1 MKPRL
6 RRWLIAVLILIVLA
20 ALVRWA
26 LARRSA
32 QAPKATA
39 PTAAQLASDQLEVSP
54 QDVLTVQPQT
64 LALQVPVSGP
74 VQAVRSAWVKAR
86 VAGDLKQVRVKEGE
100 TVQQGQV
107 VALTDD
113 TDAKERL
120 RQASRQVE
128 MARAQLQ
135 TAQLGFDNNQALV
148 NQGFISKTALINSQ
162 ASLTSAKAN
171 LDQAL
176 AGERIAEKALADTV
190 LKAPLNGQVA
200 SVLMQTGERA
210 NPDARILEVVDL
222 SALEVMVSLNPSHAA
237 GLAIGQTAR
246 LQVEGQAQPL
256 TAQLLRINPSVDPA
270 TRSVRA
276 YLQLPHAAGL
286 RQGLFAQGQLQQ
298 GQAQGLAVPL
308 SAVRTDRP
316 EPHVLALV
324 DQRVRV
330 LPVQMGA
337 RGPLLNQ
344 PEGGQ
349 WVIITSGLTG
359 GEQVLAA
366 STGALREGL
375 QVRVATPAKG
385 Q

>member
-1 MKPRL
+1 
-6 RRWLIAVLILIVLA
+6 LILIVLA
-20 ALVRWA
+20 ALARWA
-26 LARRSA
+26 LNRRSA
-32 QAPKATA
+32 QTPKATA

-54 QDVLTVQPQT
+54 QDVLTVQSQT
-64 LALQVPVSGP
+64 LTLQVPVSGA

-86 VAGDLKQVRVKEGE
+86 VAGDLKQVRVQEGE

-135 TAQLGFDNNQALV
+135 TAQLGYDNNQALV

-190 LKAPLNGQVA
+190 LKAPLSGQVA
-200 SVLMQTGERA
+200 SVLMQSGERA

-237 GLAIGQTAR
+237 GLAKGQSAR

-256 TAQLLRINPSVDPA
+256 SAQLLRINPSVDPA

-276 YLQLPHAAGL
+276 YLQLPSATGL
-286 RQGLFAQGQLQQ
+286 RQGLFAQGHLQQ
-298 GQAQGLAVPL
+298 GQTQGLAVPL

-337 RGPLLNQ
+337 RGPLLSQ

-349 WVIITSGLTG
+349 WVIITAGLSG

-375 QVRVATPAKG
+375 QVRVVTPSKG